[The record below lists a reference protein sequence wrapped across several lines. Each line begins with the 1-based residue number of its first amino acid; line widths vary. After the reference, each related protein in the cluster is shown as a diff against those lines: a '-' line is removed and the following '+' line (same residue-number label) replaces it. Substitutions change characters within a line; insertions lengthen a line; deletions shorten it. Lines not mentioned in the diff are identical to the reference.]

1 MIIFVIVL
9 LLVKTGIN
17 VLNVSSSGKIQF
29 QIFND

>member
-9 LLVKTGIN
+9 LLVKTRLN